1 MYVCMHVCMYVC
13 MYNFMYVFWIPWH
26 RLEGSCEIGSVHP
39 SSVLLSRRFLGMVS
53 LVFSKF
59 WHVLESH
66 IMLCLTESDFPKKK
80 FAPKKFFLLNL
91 CCNENFSQM
100 SYLGKFLVSEIWT
113 KMFSANQIAGFFK
126 QSYLQI
132 KWMKWPDFLHADT
145 NSHKL
150 KVYQKVFWCLWS
162 GLAVSNLIMGL

>member
-1 MYVCMHVCMYVC
+1 MYVRMYVFV
-13 MYNFMYVFWIPWH
+13 YVFNFMYVFWIPWH

-66 IMLCLTESDFPKKK
+66 IMLCWTESDFNKKK

-91 CCNENFSQM
+91 CCNENFHKCHIWENFWFLRYGPKCSQP
-100 SYLGKFLVSEIWT
+100 IR
-113 KMFSANQIAGFFK
+113 
-126 QSYLQI
+126 LQ
-132 KWMKWPDFLHADT
+132 DFLNNHI
-145 NSHKL
+145 SR
-150 KVYQKVFWCLWS
+150 
-162 GLAVSNLIMGL
+162 